1 MRPCGPRPALPAATA
16 ARLQSDTAAIAR
28 SADPKAEAGRRY
40 GNARDAQWFAP
51 VIDALKAM
59 AGPGGHCMWCS
70 SSESSQVEHYR
81 PKAVYPALALSWD
94 NYLWACGVCN
104 SVYKGD
110 RFPTGAEQLLDPGAE
125 SIWDYFFID
134 DTGLLTPVFDR
145 ATQQLHRRAVSTRDL
160 IRLNREDVHAR
171 RRSRMRELRQQVE
184 DTLARARLGQLTRAE
199 VQTRWDDWRRAA
211 LQPDVASYFLDGPGR
226 RESPFSD
233 LLAWLAA

>member
-1 MRPCGPRPALPAATA
+1 MRPCGPRPVLPAAVSERLLRDTAQIRQSAEPKPEA
-16 ARLQSDTAAIAR
+16 AR
-28 SADPKAEAGRRY
+28 RY
-40 GNARDAQWFAP
+40 DNARVAQWFEP
-51 VIDALKAM
+51 VILALKAM
-59 AGPGGHCMWCS
+59 AGPGGNCMWCS

-81 PKAVYPALALSWD
+81 PKSVYPELALSWD

-110 RFPTGAEQLLDPGAE
+110 RFPTGAKQLLDPVAE
-125 SIWDYFFID
+125 QVWDYFFID
-134 DTGLLTPVFDR
+134 DTGLLTPAFD
-145 ATQQLHRRAVSTRDL
+145 ASTQQANSRAVSTRDL

-184 DTLARARLGQLTRAE
+184 DTLVLARHGQLTRQQ
-199 VQTRWDDWRRAA
+199 VQARWADWRGAA

-226 RESPFSD
+226 RESPYAD